1 MVTAMMLTMS
11 MTSVAFTA
19 QEPLSEVPRTRLE
32 RLSTG
37 ANICRWF
44 RWAADRPEEHFAE
57 YISDEEMRV
66 MRAIGLRHV
75 RLCIHPEMIYN
86 PERPTEPIA
95 PMMAHIDRAI
105 ERFHR
110 ADLAVVLDLHN
121 ENQERLENDPVWRE
135 GFVQFWGALAKHYST
150 VNPEM
155 LILEIINEPVFTGR
169 EGEWHALQERIVEV
183 IRKHAPRH
191 TIVVTGAGWGGI
203 DGLERLPPLKD
214 RNLVYSFHFYEP
226 FPFTHQG
233 ATWSSPEV
241 RVIRDIPY
249 PSSPEAVAHLL
260 SAIPDEGARAM
271 VAFYG
276 QQRWDRARMS
286 ARLNEAIEWGRRHRV
301 PLYCGEFGVFPLVAP
316 PESRAAWFTDFGSL
330 LRESGVGWAI
340 WGWDEGFGFGR
351 RVVDGRVEFDTHV
364 ARSLGLREAP

>member
-1 MVTAMMLTMS
+1 MVPAMMMYLS
-11 MTSVAFTA
+11 LTSVAESA
-19 QEPLSEVPRTRLE
+19 QAPLAEVPRTRLE

-37 ANICRWF
+37 ANVCRWF
-44 RWAADRPEEHFAE
+44 RYALDRPEEHYAN

-75 RLCIHPEMIYN
+75 RLCIHPEMIYD
-86 PERPTEPIA
+86 PARPTEPIA
-95 PMMAHIDRAI
+95 PMLAHIDRAI

-121 ENQERLENDPVWRE
+121 ENQERLENDEAWRE
-135 GFVQFWGALAKHYST
+135 GFLKFWGVLARHYSK

-155 LILEIINEPVFTGR
+155 LFLEIINEPVFTGR
-169 EGEWHALQERIVEV
+169 EADWHALQKRFVAEV
-183 IRKHAPRH
+183 RKQAPRH

-203 DGLERLPPLKD
+203 DGLKRLSPLEDK
-214 RNLVYSFHFYEP
+214 NLVYSFHFYDP

-241 RVIRDIPY
+241 RVIRDVPY

-260 SAIPDEGARAM
+260 PTIEDERARLM
-271 VAFYG
+271 VSWYG
-276 QQRWDRARMS
+276 QERWNRERMS
-286 ARLNEAIEWGRRHRV
+286 ARLNEAIDWGKRHGV

-316 PESRAAWFTDFGSL
+316 AESRAAWFKDFGSL
-330 LRESGVGWAI
+330 LRESGVGWAS
-340 WGWDEGFGFGR
+340 WGWDEGFGFNR
-351 RVVDGRVEFDTHV
+351 QVVDGRVQFDTLV
-364 ARSLGLREAP
+364 ARSLGLRESP